1 MFPATDFPN
10 LDTTGL
16 SGAVQVA
23 EQFPGVLSAAK
34 PRRARSTAKW
44 SRQQSRT
51 SLKVA
56 VKLMGAGHTEWI
68 GNDKSATHRQSWRL
82 AGFRRGMGV
91 YQAQSCLGC
100 AEAAFAV
107 YKNKICRLPPW
118 LSDAVERPKSEPR
131 PDPLRLNRR
140 VLSEWAVVRPESRLY
155 SKLGCQTDPS
165 ERTLGRIGCT
175 SDRCGFRSEV
185 PPR

>member
-1 MFPATDFPN
+1 MMFADKARVPINFPTAWAQTDF
-10 LDTTGL
+10 
-16 SGAVQVA
+16 
-23 EQFPGVLSAAK
+23 GVK
-34 PRRARSTAKW
+34 
-44 SRQQSRT
+44 
-51 SLKVA
+51 
-56 VKLMGAGHTEWI
+56 
-68 GNDKSATHRQSWRL
+68 
-82 AGFRRGMGV
+82 GV

-140 VLSEWAVVRPESRLY
+140 VLSECAVVRPESRLY